1 MPLPLPNAP
10 ATYDRQ
16 TVQNVINA
24 IEERLGALE
33 GPAAVPLVYAFEV
46 DSAQVGDAYDETYP
60 ALVDVAAALT
70 NLINVLK
77 LRGII

>member
-10 ATYDRQ
+10 AAYDRQ
-16 TVQNVINA
+16 IIQAVHNA

-46 DSAQVGDAYDETYP
+46 DSAQVGTTYDETFP
-60 ALVDVAAALT
+60 ALADVGAALT